1 MRKPDPITSEAKE
14 AKKKEL
20 EEARHIAIGE
30 QLEDERQGNMLNR
43 ALNGEQEAAW
53 YKQFIGQIKSNLP
66 QYYQKQ
72 ATEQL
77 EAQQKVF
84 DLKKSTI

>member
-1 MRKPDPITSEAKE
+1 
-14 AKKKEL
+14 
-20 EEARHIAIGE
+20 
-30 QLEDERQGNMLNR
+30 MLNR
-43 ALNGEQEAAW
+43 ALIGEQEAAW

-72 ATEQL
+72 ADEQL

-84 DLKKSTI
+84 DLKKINV